1 MRLVL
6 FIAGSGTGACSRYL
20 IEKYFRSRFNFPF
33 GILLVNVVGSF
44 ILGLAAANSKT
55 DSLFLIFG
63 FCGALTSWSA
73 LALDFEQKLKSRKYF
88 QLTIN
93 LLANLILGISAA
105 LIGQSFA

>member
-1 MRLVL
+1 MRLIL
-6 FIAGSGTGACSRYL
+6 FMVGSGTGACSRYL
-20 IEKYFRSRFNFPF
+20 IDKYFRSRFFFPF
-33 GILLVNVVGSF
+33 GILLVNVIGSF

-73 LALDFEQKLKSRKYF
+73 LAVDYEHQLHSRKYL

-105 LIGQSFA
+105 FIGQSFA

>member
-1 MRLVL
+1 MV
-6 FIAGSGTGACSRYL
+6 GSGTGACSRYL
-20 IEKYFRSRFNFPF
+20 IDKYFRSRFSFPF
-33 GILLVNVVGSF
+33 GILFVNVVGSF
-44 ILGLAAANSKT
+44 ILGLAAANSRT

-73 LALDFEQKLKSRKYF
+73 LALDFEQQLKSRKYF

-105 LIGQSFA
+105 FIGQSFA

>member
-6 FIAGSGTGACSRYL
+6 FIVGSGTGACSRHL
-20 IEKYFRSRFNFPF
+20 IDKYFRSRFSFPF
-33 GILLVNVVGSF
+33 GILLVNVIGSF

-73 LALDFEQKLKSRKYF
+73 LALDYEQQLESRKYF
-88 QLTIN
+88 QLILN
-93 LLANLILGISAA
+93 LVANFTLGLCAA
-105 LIGQSFA
+105 FVGMKLV